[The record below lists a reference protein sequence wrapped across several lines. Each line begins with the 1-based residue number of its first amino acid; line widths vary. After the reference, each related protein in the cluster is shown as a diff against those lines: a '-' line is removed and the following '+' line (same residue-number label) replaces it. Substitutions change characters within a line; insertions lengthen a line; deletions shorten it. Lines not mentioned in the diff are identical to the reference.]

1 MDKRKLKGLSYL
13 LTLCMIFSLMVF
25 NPISAEG
32 LATELLITG
41 SGIHSE
47 VKITSSDW
55 SKYKMTERFY
65 STNNSLSF
73 HKIVKAKGYDLFDLI
88 GKSNLKS
95 DKDYTVKF
103 TCADGFVFI

>member
-73 HKIVKAKGYDLFDLI
+73 HKIVKA
-88 GKSNLKS
+88 
-95 DKDYTVKF
+95 
-103 TCADGFVFI
+103 